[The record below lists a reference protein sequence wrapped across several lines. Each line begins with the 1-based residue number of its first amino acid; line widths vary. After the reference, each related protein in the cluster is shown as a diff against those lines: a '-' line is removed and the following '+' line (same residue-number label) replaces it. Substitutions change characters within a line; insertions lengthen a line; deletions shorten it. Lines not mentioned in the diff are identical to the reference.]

1 MCVCKEMYSHAKV
14 MHTVDLQSPATL
26 SWHSSTVRTTTFS
39 WSSTINFIPKCF
51 FESFHSDQ
59 WRLAGLYSCRVQ
71 LPRWSVFLFGG
82 VMSHTELL
90 RQFPV
95 AVVWFT
101 QRWLIVLLSVITSQA
116 PWRQILHPPAPRT
129 RIPPLFLL
137 SSFHH
142 LPLFFS
148 QFTVHRLMLC
158 EWRP

>member
-1 MCVCKEMYSHAKV
+1 MCSCKKMYSHAKV
-14 MHTVDLQSPATL
+14 MHTVDLQSPETL
-26 SWHSSTVRTTTFS
+26 WWPFIHSSNTTFS
-39 WSSTINFIPKCF
+39 WSLTINFIPKCF
-51 FESFHSDQ
+51 FESFHSGQ
-59 WRLAGLYSCRVQ
+59 WRLVGLYSCRVQ

-129 RIPPLFLL
+129 RIPPLFPL

-148 QFTVHRLMLC
+148 RFTVDRQMLC
-158 EWRP
+158 ECQP